1 MSPFCQI
8 EFVSSDSDVGM
19 LPQDFCFRGI
29 IAGKGGLA
37 MRFTKS
43 LRATCLALIL
53 FFAISGWAQLSNTS
67 SNSSLSSKPRVEIHC
82 VAGVCTTSIDPSS
95 FRPDVQSDLR
105 HHGVNLS
112 RPLLLRNL
120 GEWEGV
126 LPERTCYT
134 MRSYL
139 MAREDRHSDS
149 TRQVGY
155 SVCEPSS
162 TFDVMEAVEPER

>member
-1 MSPFCQI
+1 
-8 EFVSSDSDVGM
+8 
-19 LPQDFCFRGI
+19 
-29 IAGKGGLA
+29 

-43 LRATCLALIL
+43 LRATCLAPIL
-53 FFAISGWAQLSNTS
+53 FFAIGGWAQLSNVS
-67 SNSSLSSKPRVEIHC
+67 SNSSLSSKPRVETHC
-82 VAGVCTTSIDPSS
+82 AAGVCTTSIDPSS
-95 FRPDVQSDLR
+95 LPPDVQSDLR

-120 GEWEGV
+120 GKREGV

-134 MRSYL
+134 MRSYV
-139 MAREDRHSDS
+139 MAREDPHSDS

-162 TFDVMEAVEPER
+162 TFDLRETVEPER